1 MYKFTN
7 KNQLSLPLA
16 VFLVNDT
23 YDYDDRDRAI
33 STTAILRS
41 IRSIVL
47 SMQHDTLEKEV
58 DIIDLAASKLGTAF
72 HDACES
78 AWKNPEALKIA
89 LTAIGKEDWQDR
101 IKINSPVLSEEDI
114 PIYIEQRH
122 EKQLGEY
129 TITGKYDVVVNG
141 RLSDYKSTS
150 VYSVIF
156 GSNDQKYVLQGSIYR
171 WLSPDII
178 TDDHMDI
185 EFIFTDWSKAKA
197 LQQKDYPQNRVMT
210 KTYPLMSLEATEQWL
225 ITKLKEIHTYHNAD
239 QETLPEC
246 TDEEL
251 WATPTV
257 FKYYK
262 NPSKL
267 DRSTKNFDTLD
278 AANARLASEGSVG
291 IINEVKGQV
300 KACTYCNALNVC
312 NQAKQLIM
320 QGRLLV

>member
-7 KNQLSLPLA
+7 KKQLSLPLA

-23 YDYDDRDRAI
+23 YDYDNRDTVI
-33 STTAILRS
+33 STTAMLRS
-41 IRSIVL
+41 TRSIVL
-47 SMQHDTLEKEV
+47 TIQHDTLEKEV

-72 HDACES
+72 HDACEN
-78 AWKNPEALKIA
+78 AWKNPDALKIA
-89 LTAIGKEDWQDR
+89 LTAIGKEDWQNR
-101 IKINSPVLSEEDI
+101 IKVNSPVVSEEDI
-114 PIYIEQRH
+114 PIYIEQRK

-156 GSNDQKYVLQGSIYR
+156 GSNDQKYILQGSIYR

-178 TDDHMDI
+178 TDDYMDI

-197 LQQKDYPQNRVMT
+197 LQQKDYPQDRVMT
-210 KTYPLMSLEATEQWL
+210 KTYPLMSLEATERWL
-225 ITKLKEIHTYHNAD
+225 AVKLKEIHTYLSAE

-257 FKYYK
+257 YKYYK
-262 NPSKL
+262 NPNKL

-278 AANARLASEGSVG
+278 AAHARLASEGSVG
-291 IINEVKGQV
+291 IVNEVKGQV
-300 KACTYCNALNVC
+300 KACIYCNALNVC

>member
-23 YDYDDRDRAI
+23 YDYDSRGTAI
-33 STTAILRS
+33 STTAMLRS
-41 IRSIVL
+41 VRSIIL
-47 SMQHDTLEKEV
+47 TMQHDTLEKEV

-89 LTAIGKEDWQDR
+89 LTAIGKEDWQNH
-101 IKINSPVLSEEDI
+101 IKINPKVLSKEDI
-114 PIYIEQRH
+114 PVYIEQRH
-122 EKQLGEY
+122 EKKLDKY
-129 TITGKYDVVVNG
+129 VITGKYDVVVNG

-156 GSNDQKYVLQGSIYR
+156 GSNDQKYILQGSIYR
-171 WLSPDII
+171 WLSPHII
-178 TDDHMDI
+178 TDDYMDI

-197 LQQKDYPQNRVMT
+197 LQQRDYPQNRVMT

-225 ITKLKEIHTYHNAD
+225 VAKLRTIQTYLNAP
-239 QETLPEC
+239 QETVPEC

-251 WATPTV
+251 WATATV

-267 DRSTKNFDTLD
+267 DRSTKNFDTLG
-278 AANARLASEGSVG
+278 AANARLTSEGSVG
-291 IINEVKGQV
+291 IVNEVRGQV

-312 NQAKQLIM
+312 DQAKQLIT

>member
-1 MYKFTN
+1 MK
-7 KNQLSLPLA
+7 KN
-16 VFLVNDT
+16 ND
-23 YDYDDRDRAI
+23 
-33 STTAILRS
+33 
-41 IRSIVL
+41 
-47 SMQHDTLEKEV
+47 
-58 DIIDLAASKLGTAF
+58 
-72 HDACES
+72 
-78 AWKNPEALKIA
+78 
-89 LTAIGKEDWQDR
+89 TAIGKEDWQDR

>member
-7 KNQLSLPLA
+7 KNKLSLPLA

-23 YDYDDRDRAI
+23 YDYDSRDTAI

-47 SMQHDTLEKEV
+47 SMQHDTLEKEI

-89 LTAIGKEDWQDR
+89 LTAIGKKDWQNR
-101 IKINSPVLSEEDI
+101 IKINSSVLSKEDI

-122 EKQLGEY
+122 EKKLGEY
-129 TITGKYDVVVNG
+129 TITGKYDVVVDG

-156 GSNDQKYVLQGSIYR
+156 GSNDQKYILQGSIYR
-171 WLSPDII
+171 WLSPNII

-225 ITKLKEIHTYHNAD
+225 TAKLKEIHTYFNAD

-278 AANARLASEGSVG
+278 AANARLTSEGSVG
-291 IINEVKGQV
+291 VVNEVKGQV
-300 KACTYCNALNVC
+300 KACIYCNALNVC

>member
-23 YDYDDRDRAI
+23 YDYDSRDTAI
-33 STTAILRS
+33 STTAMLRS
-41 IRSIVL
+41 VRSIIL

-89 LTAIGKEDWQDR
+89 LTAIGKEDWQNR
-101 IKINSPVLSEEDI
+101 IKINSKVLSKEDI
-114 PIYIEQRH
+114 PVYIEQRH
-122 EKQLGEY
+122 EKKLGEY

-156 GSNDQKYVLQGSIYR
+156 GSNDQKYILQGSIYR
-171 WLSPDII
+171 WLSPNII
-178 TDDHMDI
+178 TDDYMDI

-197 LQQKDYPQNRVMT
+197 LQQRDYPQNRVMT

-225 ITKLKEIHTYHNAD
+225 TTKLQTIQAYLNAD
-239 QETLPEC
+239 QEALPEC

-251 WATPTV
+251 WATSTV

-267 DRSTKNFDTLD
+267 DRSTKNFDTLG
-278 AANARLASEGSVG
+278 AANARLTIEGSVG
-291 IINEVKGQV
+291 VVKEVRGQV

>member
-23 YDYDDRDRAI
+23 YDYDSRDTAI
-33 STTAILRS
+33 STTAMLRS
-41 IRSIVL
+41 VRSIIL
-47 SMQHDTLEKEV
+47 GMQHDTLEKEV
-58 DIIDLAASKLGTAF
+58 DIMDLAASKLGTAF

-89 LTAIGKEDWQDR
+89 LTAIGKEDWQGR
-101 IKINSPVLSEEDI
+101 IKINSTALSEEDI
-114 PIYIEQRH
+114 PVYIEQRH
-122 EKQLGEY
+122 EKKLGEHV
-129 TITGKYDVVVNG
+129 ITGKYDVVVNG

-156 GSNDQKYVLQGSIYR
+156 GSNDQKYILQGSIYR
-171 WLSPDII
+171 WLSPNII

-197 LQQKDYPQNRVMT
+197 LQQRDYPQNRVMT

-225 ITKLKEIHTYHNAD
+225 TNKLRAIQTYANAS

-251 WATPTV
+251 WATTTI

-262 NPSKL
+262 NPNKL
-267 DRSTKNFDTLD
+267 DRSTKNFDTLG
-278 AANARLASEGSVG
+278 AANSRLTTEGSVG
-291 IINEVKGQV
+291 IVKEVKGQV

-312 NQAKQLIM
+312 DQARQLIV

>member
-7 KNQLSLPLA
+7 KKQLSLPLA

-23 YDYDDRDRAI
+23 YDYDNRDTVI
-33 STTAILRS
+33 STTAMLRS
-41 IRSIVL
+41 TRSIVL
-47 SMQHDTLEKEV
+47 TIQHDTLEKEV

-72 HDACES
+72 HDACEN
-78 AWKNPEALKIA
+78 AWKNPDALKIA
-89 LTAIGKEDWQDR
+89 LTAIGKEDWQNR
-101 IKINSPVLSEEDI
+101 IKVNSPVVSEEDI
-114 PIYIEQRH
+114 PIYIEQRK

-156 GSNDQKYVLQGSIYR
+156 GSNDQKYILQGSIYR

-178 TDDHMDI
+178 TDDYMDI

-197 LQQKDYPQNRVMT
+197 LQQKDYPQDRVMT
-210 KTYPLMSLEATEQWL
+210 KTYPLMSLEATERWL
-225 ITKLKEIHTYHNAD
+225 AVKLKEIHTYLSAE

-257 FKYYK
+257 YKYYK
-262 NPSKL
+262 NPNKL

-278 AANARLASEGSVG
+278 AAHARLASEGSVG
-291 IINEVKGQV
+291 IVNEVKGQV
-300 KACTYCNALNVC
+300 KACIYCNALNVC
-312 NQAKQLIM
+312 NQARQLIM

>member
-23 YDYDDRDRAI
+23 YDYDSRDTAI
-33 STTAILRS
+33 STTAMLRS
-41 IRSIVL
+41 VRSIIL

-89 LTAIGKEDWQDR
+89 LTAIGKEDWQNR
-101 IKINSPVLSEEDI
+101 IKINSKVLSKEDI
-114 PIYIEQRH
+114 PVYIEQRH
-122 EKQLGEY
+122 EKKLGEY

-156 GSNDQKYVLQGSIYR
+156 GSNDQKYILQGSIYR
-171 WLSPDII
+171 WLSPNII
-178 TDDHMDI
+178 TDDYMDI

-197 LQQKDYPQNRVMT
+197 LQQRDYPQNRVMT

-225 ITKLKEIHTYHNAD
+225 TTKLQTIQAYLNAD
-239 QETLPEC
+239 QEALPEC

-251 WATPTV
+251 WATSTI

-267 DRSTKNFDTLD
+267 DRSTKNFDTLG
-278 AANARLASEGSVG
+278 AANARLTIEGSVG
-291 IINEVKGQV
+291 VVKEVRGQV

>member
-141 RLSDYKSTS
+141 
-150 VYSVIF
+150 
-156 GSNDQKYVLQGSIYR
+156 
-171 WLSPDII
+171 
-178 TDDHMDI
+178 
-185 EFIFTDWSKAKA
+185 
-197 LQQKDYPQNRVMT
+197 
-210 KTYPLMSLEATEQWL
+210 
-225 ITKLKEIHTYHNAD
+225 
-239 QETLPEC
+239 
-246 TDEEL
+246 
-251 WATPTV
+251 
-257 FKYYK
+257 
-262 NPSKL
+262 
-267 DRSTKNFDTLD
+267 
-278 AANARLASEGSVG
+278 
-291 IINEVKGQV
+291 
-300 KACTYCNALNVC
+300 
-312 NQAKQLIM
+312 
-320 QGRLLV
+320 

>member
-23 YDYDDRDRAI
+23 YDYDSRDTAI
-33 STTAILRS
+33 STTAMLRS
-41 IRSIVL
+41 VRSIIL

-89 LTAIGKEDWQDR
+89 LTAIGKEDWQNR
-101 IKINSPVLSEEDI
+101 IKINSKVLSKEDI
-114 PIYIEQRH
+114 PVYIEQRH
-122 EKQLGEY
+122 EKKLGEY

-156 GSNDQKYVLQGSIYR
+156 GSNDQKYILQGSIYR
-171 WLSPDII
+171 WLSPNII
-178 TDDHMDI
+178 TDDYMDI

-197 LQQKDYPQNRVMT
+197 LQQRDYPQNRVMT

-225 ITKLKEIHTYHNAD
+225 TTKLQTIQAYLNAD
-239 QETLPEC
+239 QEALPEC

-251 WATPTV
+251 WATSTV

-262 NPSKL
+262 NPNKL
-267 DRSTKNFDTLD
+267 DRSTKNFDTLG
-278 AANARLASEGSVG
+278 AANARLTIEGSVG
-291 IINEVKGQV
+291 VVKEVRGQV

>member
-7 KNQLSLPLA
+7 KQQLSLPLA

-23 YDYDDRDRAI
+23 YDYDSRDTAI

-89 LTAIGKEDWQDR
+89 LTAIGKEDWQNR
-101 IKINSPVLSEEDI
+101 IKVNSSVLSKEDI

-210 KTYPLMSLEATEQWL
+210 KAYPLMSLEATEQWL
-225 ITKLKEIHTYHNAD
+225 TAKLKEIHTYRSAE

-257 FKYYK
+257 YKYYK

-278 AANARLASEGSVG
+278 AANARLTSEGSVG
-291 IINEVKGQV
+291 IVNEVKVQV